1 MRGVIQ
7 EIRKAI
13 YTELNGN
20 INLGSD
26 NVPVYN
32 KVPSTTT
39 YPFIKI
45 YSDEEN
51 TINDNSSNFIKQ
63 SITKI
68 EVVSRFRG
76 NVGGSYQSESL
87 VDEIIESLKGLPSI
101 TITTAASW
109 ASTYITKIE
118 QITYLEERLKDYTY
132 YRGIITISCQTEI
145 V

>member
-76 NVGGSYQSESL
+76 KKNL
-87 VDEIIESLKGLPSI
+87 FK
-101 TITTAASW
+101 
-109 ASTYITKIE
+109 K
-118 QITYLEERLKDYTY
+118 
-132 YRGIITISCQTEI
+132 
-145 V
+145 